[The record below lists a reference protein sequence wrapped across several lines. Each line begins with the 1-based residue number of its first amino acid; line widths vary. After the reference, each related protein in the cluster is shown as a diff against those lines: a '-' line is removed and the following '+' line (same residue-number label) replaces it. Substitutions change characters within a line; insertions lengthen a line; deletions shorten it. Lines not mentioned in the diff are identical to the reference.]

1 MKTYFKYIALTL
13 LLALGLVS
21 CEDNENWRI
30 IPYEPEPEAPV
41 DGPEQLYVVGA
52 HQNWA
57 PDAAVI
63 GKLYPIDAMG
73 NYAGYAYLNGEYKC
87 TSQQNWS
94 GPNYGAGSTEGTLST
109 AEDAG
114 NLTAEE
120 GYYYLTFNIKELTY
134 TVQLVNFGV
143 IGDATPGGWN
153 EDTDLVYDPADLKL
167 KVDMTLTD
175 GTIKFR
181 ANDQWDVPNGDFGAG
196 DSEGKLAPKGN
207 NISVTAG
214 LLGTLL
220 VLFGIIKLQV
230 FGKKMR

>member
-1 MKTYFKYIALTL
+1 MKTYFKYIALAL
-13 LLALGLVS
+13 LLSFGLVS

-30 IPYEPEPEAPV
+30 IPYEPEPAAPI

-52 HQNWA
+52 HQGWA

-63 GKLYPIDAMG
+63 GKLYPVDAEG

-87 TSQQNWS
+87 ISQQNWD

-109 AEDAG
+109 IENAG

-134 TVQLVNFGV
+134 AAQLVNFGV

-153 EDTDLVYDPADLKL
+153 EDT
-167 KVDMTLTD
+167 
-175 GTIKFR
+175 
-181 ANDQWDVPNGDFGAG
+181 N
-196 DSEGKLAPKGN
+196 
-207 NISVTAG
+207 
-214 LLGTLL
+214 L
-220 VLFGIIKLQV
+220 VL
-230 FGKKMR
+230 

>member
-1 MKTYFKYIALTL
+1 M
-13 LLALGLVS
+13 
-21 CEDNENWRI
+21 
-30 IPYEPEPEAPV
+30 
-41 DGPEQLYVVGA
+41 VGA

-214 LLGTLL
+214 DY
-220 VLFGIIKLQV
+220 QV
-230 FGKKMR
+230 VVDLSTPDYTYELITK